1 VIEDRRDCPPAVDP
15 TQRRSSRIAEAAR
28 TGRALKRRRR
38 PEDADNRLP
47 DDDVEVVYL
56 LKRGLAHLAPAQ
68 VTVVDDAIH
77 VTPPALVNNLQEHS
91 RWPR

>member
-1 VIEDRRDCPPAVDP
+1 LRTAAIVRQPSILRN
-15 TQRRSSRIAEAAR
+15 AAR
-28 TGRALKRRRR
+28 AASPKPQERDRALKRRRR
-38 PEDADNRLP
+38 PEDADNSLP